1 MKSDI
6 REFLRSNSLKEE
18 DLDYMWEVV
27 SLYPSGSL
35 VKRLQDQGVS
45 WRGLNVMALKSLV
58 ELYNKIYKEE
68 IEDKLYGKDGN

>member
-1 MKSDI
+1 MKSDV

-27 SLYPSGSL
+27 GLYPSGSL
-35 VKRLQDQGVS
+35 VKKLQDQGVS
-45 WRGLNVMALKSLV
+45 WRGLNVMALESLV

>member
-45 WRGLNVMALKSLV
+45 WRGLNVMALESLV

>member
-6 REFLRSNSLKEE
+6 REFLRSHSLKEE

-27 SLYPSGSL
+27 SLYPSGKL

-45 WRGLNVMALKSLV
+45 WRGLNVMALESLV

-68 IEDKLYGKDGN
+68 IEDKLYGKDSN

>member
-27 SLYPSGSL
+27 SLYPSGKL

-45 WRGLNVMALKSLV
+45 WRGLNVMALESLV

-68 IEDKLYGKDGN
+68 IEDKLYGKNGN

>member
-6 REFLRSNSLKEE
+6 REFLRSHSLKEE

-27 SLYPSGSL
+27 SLYPSGKL

-45 WRGLNVMALKSLV
+45 WRGLNVMALESFV

>member
-6 REFLRSNSLKEE
+6 REFLRSHSLKEE

-27 SLYPSGSL
+27 GLYPSGSL

-45 WRGLNVMALKSLV
+45 WRGLNVMALESLV
-58 ELYNKIYKEE
+58 EIYNKIYKEE
-68 IEDKLYGKDGN
+68 IEEKLYGKDGN

>member
-27 SLYPSGSL
+27 SLYPSGKL

-45 WRGLNVMALKSLV
+45 WRGLNVMALESLV
-58 ELYNKIYKEE
+58 EIYNKIYKEE
-68 IEDKLYGKDGN
+68 IEEKLYGKDGN

>member
-6 REFLRSNSLKEE
+6 REFLRSHSLKEE

-27 SLYPSGSL
+27 GLYPSGSL
-35 VKRLQDQGVS
+35 VKKLQDQGVS
-45 WRGLNVMALKSLV
+45 WRGLNVMALESLV

-68 IEDKLYGKDGN
+68 IEEKLYGKDGN

>member
-27 SLYPSGSL
+27 SLYPSGKL

-45 WRGLNVMALKSLV
+45 WRGLNVMALDSLV
-58 ELYNKIYKEE
+58 ALYNKIYKEE

>member
-45 WRGLNVMALKSLV
+45 WRGLNVMALESLV
-58 ELYNKIYKEE
+58 EIYNKIYKEE

>member
-27 SLYPSGSL
+27 SLYPSGKL

-45 WRGLNVMALKSLV
+45 WRGLNVMALESLV

>member
-27 SLYPSGSL
+27 SLYPSGKL

-45 WRGLNVMALKSLV
+45 WLVLNVMALESLV

>member
-27 SLYPSGSL
+27 SLYPSGKL

-45 WRGLNVMALKSLV
+45 WRGLNVMALDSLV
-58 ELYNKIYKEE
+58 ALYNKIYKKE

>member
-6 REFLRSNSLKEE
+6 REFLRSHSLKEE

-27 SLYPSGSL
+27 GLYPSGSL

-45 WRGLNVMALKSLV
+45 WRGLNVMALESLV
-58 ELYNKIYKEE
+58 ELYNKIYKKE
-68 IEDKLYGKDGN
+68 IEEKLYGKDGN

>member
-6 REFLRSNSLKEE
+6 REFLRSHSLKEE

-27 SLYPSGSL
+27 GLYPSGSL

-45 WRGLNVMALKSLV
+45 WRGLNVMALESLV

-68 IEDKLYGKDGN
+68 IEEKLYGKDGN